1 MKYKDVKEAVTSMV
15 AEHIGNGCNQEEAES
30 RVLKAS
36 IAMFNEQKIGF
47 IDLKYIFQILGYDFS
62 GDLAKTMDDIK
73 KAIRVDYGITDIVR
87 GEMKSGKTKKQ
98 ATEDAI
104 RVAYEAFQDGKI
116 EEPELLDMV
125 LWSLGYRL
133 TEEFLSLDLEQM
145 KQKLLYEE
153 DD

>member
-1 MKYKDVKEAVTSMV
+1 MV
-15 AEHIGNGCNQEEAES
+15 AEHIGNGCSQEEAES
-30 RVLKAS
+30 RVLKAG

-133 TEEFLSLDLEQM
+133 TESFLLSEESEM
-145 KQKLLYEE
+145 KKQIFYEE
-153 DD
+153 DS

>member
-1 MKYKDVKEAVTSMV
+1 MKYKDVKAAVAFMV
-15 AEHIGNGCNQEEAES
+15 AEHISNGCNQEEAES
-30 RVLKAS
+30 RVLHAS
-36 IAMFNEQKIGF
+36 IAMFKEQKIGF

-62 GDLAKTMDDIK
+62 GDLAKTMEDIK

-104 RVAYEAFQDGKI
+104 RVAYEAFQEGKI

-125 LWSLGYRL
+125 LWSLGHRL
-133 TEEFLSLDLEQM
+133 KEQFFIDYYQGKKPKLE
-145 KQKLLYEE
+145 YEE
-153 DD
+153 DE

>member
-73 KAIRVDYGITDIVR
+73 KAIRVDYGITDIVPGFLGMAVR
-87 GEMKSGKTKKQ
+87 FIS
-98 ATEDAI
+98 AL
-104 RVAYEAFQDGKI
+104 V
-116 EEPELLDMV
+116 MV
-125 LWSLGYRL
+125 LIIVI
-133 TEEFLSLDLEQM
+133 FLP
-145 KQKLLYEE
+145 KQVV
-153 DD
+153 